1 MCIRDSLKNLDLAQ
15 NQIGDEGAKA
25 LAETSTLAGLE
36 YLEVFGSGLTEEGKK
51 LLKECN
57 TFPKLQHLVLE

>member
-1 MCIRDSLKNLDLAQ
+1 MNLKNLDLAQ

-25 LAETSTLAGLE
+25 LAESTTLAGLE

-51 LLKECN
+51 QLRECN
-57 TFPKLQHLVLE
+57 TFSKLQHLVLE